1 MSSLEHAVICP
12 SRIAGAWRHGA
23 SPRIVALA
31 LLLATGLP
39 GGQAMAQ
46 QASSNLDP
54 PTRSELLPPEVRPE
68 ERRSTLTVDGGLERG
83 PCALDDPAMAAIRV
97 TLSAVRFTGA
107 EAAADVD
114 LAAAYQP
121 YLGRELPL
129 SVLCDIRARA
139 SEALADAG
147 YLAAVEIPEQR
158 LDGGAAEL
166 RVVIG
171 RLTAVRVRGEAGG
184 ARPVLERYL
193 QHLVNQ
199 PVFNVNEAERYLLL
213 ADDIPGLDVRLS
225 LRAAVNGQPGELIG
239 EIAVISQP
247 AQVSFNL
254 QNLGSQELGRFGG
267 TLGAQVYG
275 LTGAGDVTSLSA
287 FSSHD
292 FAEQQTVQ
300 LAHDMLLGGDG
311 VKLGGQITL
320 GWTHPTLDLPGFD
333 VKAETLFAT
342 LRTSYPLVRTQRQT
356 ITLASGLDLV
366 NQDVKANAFLLSRDH
381 VRVAW
386 LRMEGS
392 ETDRASLAREGGYTP
407 YEPRFRL
414 AYGIEARQ
422 GLAILGANRDCRGAV
437 LACTASTKVPSRI
450 EQDPTAMLLR
460 LDLAAE
466 FRPVPAFTI
475 ALRAAAQGT
484 DDPLPAFEE
493 LTGGN
498 YSIGRGYDPGAI
510 TGDRGLSGSLE
521 FRLGSLIPRGA
532 DAWAVQPFA
541 FVDAAQVK
549 DLDPSQRAANPDS
562 LVSVGGGLH
571 FAWARGMQGDLALA
585 VPLHNTDTRV
595 LGSRPRGDLRL
606 LFSVTSRL
614 MPWGF

>member
-1 MSSLEHAVICP
+1 
-12 SRIAGAWRHGA
+12 
-23 SPRIVALA
+23 
-31 LLLATGLP
+31 
-39 GGQAMAQ
+39 MAQ
-46 QASSNLDP
+46 QLPPGTVAP
-54 PTRSELLPPEVRPE
+54 PTRSELLPPEVRQDD
-68 ERRSTLTVDGGLERG
+68 RRSSLTVDGGLERG
-83 PCALDDPAMAAIRV
+83 PCALDDPAMANIRV
-97 TLSAVRFTGA
+97 TLTTVSFTGA
-107 EAAADVD
+107 QAAADVD
-114 LAAAYQP
+114 LSEAYQP
-121 YLGRELPL
+121 YLGREAPL

-139 SEALADAG
+139 SEALAAAG

-158 LDGGAAEL
+158 LAGGAAEL

-184 ARPVLERYL
+184 AQAVLERYL

-225 LRAAVNGQPGELIG
+225 LRAAVNGQPGDLIG
-239 EIAVISQP
+239 EVAVISQP
-247 AQVSFNL
+247 AQISFNV
-254 QNLGSQELGRFGG
+254 QNMGSRELGRFGG

-275 LTGAGDVTSLSA
+275 LTGMGDVTSLSV

-292 FAEQQTVQ
+292 FDEQRTVQ
-300 LAHDMLLGGDG
+300 LAHDFLLGGDG
-311 VKLGGQITL
+311 LKLGGQVTL

-333 VKAETLFAT
+333 VKAQTLFST
-342 LRTSYPLVRTQRQT
+342 LRASYPLVRSQQQT
-356 ITLASGLDLV
+356 IALSSGLDIV

-386 LRMEGS
+386 LRVDGS
-392 ETDRASLAREGGYTP
+392 ETDRGSLARELGYSP

-414 AYGIEARQ
+414 TYGMEVRQ
-422 GLAILGANRDCRGAV
+422 GLSILGANADCRGAL
-437 LACTASTKVPSRI
+437 LACTASNKVPSRI
-450 EQDPTAMLLR
+450 EQDPTAALLR
-460 LDLAAE
+460 IDLAAE

-475 ALRAAAQGT
+475 ATRAAAQGT
-484 DDPLPAFEE
+484 GDALPAFEE

-510 TGDRGLSGSLE
+510 TGDRGVSGSLE
-521 FRLGSLIPRGA
+521 FRLGSLIPRGP

-549 DLDPSQRAANPDS
+549 DLDPSQRPLNPDS
-562 LVSVGGGLH
+562 LVSVGGGAR
-571 FAWARGMQGDLALA
+571 FAWGRGMQGDVLLA
-585 VPLHNTDTRV
+585 VPLHNTDTRA
-595 LGSRPRGDLRL
+595 LGGRPRGDVRV

-614 MPWGF
+614 LPWGF